1 MKNIVELL
9 DQKKCCGCGACI
21 NICPTQALSFSQDDF
36 GFYRPKIDD
45 DKCIKCGKCARSCP
59 QYNEM
64 ELIQPQKVYA
74 GLYKDESILRNSSSG
89 AIFYALAEKVIADG
103 GCVFG
108 VTLDSEFRVKHVC
121 VDSIDNLPLLQKSK
135 YVQSYLGDCYKRALQ
150 QLKSGKT
157 VLFSGTPCQV
167 AAMKSLAKKN
177 YAGRLILVDVVCHGN
192 PSSLFWKDYL
202 VNLAN
207 KNGSLKEYVFCYK
220 RSVKNGM
227 NKYVSFITQKEKKVV
242 KNWPQDSYNC
252 FFMEAKNYQ
261 ECCYS
266 CKYTKPER
274 VSDIT
279 VCDFW
284 SWDLYHK
291 NDFPACSTVSGI
303 CVNSDV
309 GEKMIEGIRNKLII
323 KESSFDN
330 LSAHNGCLLRPTPKP
345 ADYENF
351 MQEWKTKGFDFI
363 NQKFKK
369 KNRVRILKNC
379 LLMYVPEGFKLW
391 FHRLRHGN

>member
-45 DKCIKCGKCARSCP
+45 DKCIKCGKCVRSCP

-121 VDSIDNLPLLQKSK
+121 VDSFANLPFLQKSK
-135 YVQSYLGDCYKRALQ
+135 YVQSYLGYCYKQALQ

-167 AAMKSLAKKN
+167 AAMKSLSKGI
-177 YAGRLILVDVVCHGN
+177 YAGRLILVDVVCHGV
-192 PSSLFWKDYL
+192 PSQAFWNDYVMTL
-202 VNLAN
+202 SQ
-207 KNGSLKEYVFCYK
+207 KTDSLKEYIFCYK
-220 RSVKNGM
+220 RKANNGM
-227 NKYVSFITQKEKKVV
+227 NKYISYKINNRKIV
-242 KNWPQDSYNC
+242 KNWPQDSYNW
-252 FFMEAKNYQ
+252 FFMNAKNYQ
-261 ECCYS
+261 EICYS
-266 CKYTKPER
+266 CKFSNASR

-279 VCDFW
+279 VCDYW
-284 SWDLYHK
+284 SWDLYHQ

-303 CVNSDV
+303 CVNTDV

-351 MQEWKTKGFDFI
+351 MQEWKTKGYDFI
-363 NQKFKK
+363 NQKFEK
-369 KNRVRILKNC
+369 KNRIRILKNR
-379 LLMYVPEGFKLW
+379 LLMFVPEGFKLW